1 MNLFKEYS
9 RKRVIEEVSMMKWT
23 KFISIPI
30 FLILLMMPVTAYA
43 VDFEISD
50 VQIDVYLKEDGNVD
64 VIEKHVYD
72 FDSKFNGITRELYT
86 KKDTSITNFEAY
98 EKDQPLK
105 IEKEE
110 NFYKVHRSGK
120 KETVHFEL
128 RYTITDAVEKY
139 EDGAQFYWSF
149 FDDGNE
155 TTYENMTIV
164 VHPPE
169 KSVDTDFLGYDG
181 AYKAGEMLT
190 DGVVQFAMG
199 KVPDGTNAG
208 IRVIYEST
216 LFPNVEM
223 QKGEIRHELQA
234 DEEEIEEALAIFSEK
249 QANTKV
255 IGLYTFTGFA
265 LLIMSLVGYMITK
278 KRGMKRL
285 VSSVLENHIVPQEK
299 MSMPATIYYTKL
311 AGLDAEGISAALLDL
326 IRKGYVKQ
334 VTEESYTLVDASEAN
349 EHEKV
354 LINLLF
360 HQIGEGNEF
369 NLDDLEVYTKEEKNH
384 KPYGESLAKWRNAV
398 LKEVKAA
405 SLYEKKAPF
414 RWIVGLLSVA
424 LLPVII
430 QLGRYEVYSFMAL
443 LIVLALGGLLIAL
456 LYYPRNVN
464 GAQIKEEWSRFSK
477 RFKDIETNEWES
489 LPVDDKYRAYIYGI
503 GVKDKS
509 IQKICN
515 KFEQAEK
522 RSGTL
527 DASYPIA
534 YNPIFMT
541 QTFTTANTNASVSF
555 SGDTSTSSPSSG
567 GGVGGSGGGSGA
579 F

>member
-1 MNLFKEYS
+1 
-9 RKRVIEEVSMMKWT
+9 MMKWT

-30 FLILLMMPVTAYA
+30 FLILLMIPVTAYA
-43 VDFEISD
+43 VNFEISD

-64 VIEKHVYD
+64 VSEKHTYD
-72 FDSKFNGITRELYT
+72 FDSKFNGITRELHT

-105 IEKEE
+105 IEKEDSL
-110 NFYKVHRSGK
+110 YKVHRSGK

-128 RYTITDAVEKY
+128 QYTITNAVEKY

-155 TTYENMTIV
+155 SAYENMNIL
-164 VHPPE
+164 VHPPG
-169 KSVDTDFLGYDG
+169 KSLDTDFLGYG
-181 AYKAGEMLT
+181 IAYQKGEILT
-190 DGVVQFAMG
+190 DGLVQFALG
-199 KVPDGTNAG
+199 AVPEGTNAG
-208 IRVIYEST
+208 VRVIYEST
-216 LFPNVEM
+216 LFPNVKAE
-223 QKGEIRHELQA
+223 KGKIRHELQA
-234 DEEEIEEALAIFSEK
+234 DKEEIEEALAIFSEK
-249 QANTKV
+249 QAKTKE

-265 LLIMSLVGYMITK
+265 LLIISLVGYMISK
-278 KRGMKRL
+278 KRRMKGF
-285 VSSVLENHIVPQEK
+285 VSSLLEDRIVPQER

-326 IRKGYVKQ
+326 IRQGYVKQ
-334 VTEESYTLVDASEAN
+334 VTEESFTLVDASGAN

-360 HQIGEGNEF
+360 HQIGEEHEF
-369 NLDDLEVYTKEEKNH
+369 NLNDLEVYTKEEKNH
-384 KPYGESLAKWRNAV
+384 KSYGDSLEKWRNAV
-398 LKEVKAA
+398 LKEVKEA

-430 QLGRYEVYSFMAL
+430 QLGRYEVYLFMAM

-456 LYYPRNVN
+456 LYYPRNVK
-464 GAQIKEEWSRFSK
+464 GAEIKEEWRRFSQ

-509 IQKICN
+509 IQKICDE
-515 KFEQAEK
+515 FERAEK
-522 RSGTL
+522 RSGTS
-527 DASYPIA
+527 DTSYPIA

-541 QTFTTANTNASVSF
+541 HTFTTANTNASVSV
-555 SGDTSTSSPSSG
+555 GGGTSSWSSGG